1 MPLLLMLLISLIIY
15 IAQQPGAVTGLQKYL
30 IPDFSQV
37 LNPSLI
43 VSAMGQAFFS
53 LSLGVGGMMIYG
65 SYMPKDK
72 DIGKLVLSI
81 GALDTLI
88 AFLAGLLIIPA
99 LYVAQHSGQ
108 EVFNGTK
115 LIGEGQLIFQVL
127 PALFDSMGNS
137 GLYIAFIFFS
147 LLSIA
152 ALTSTISST
161 EVPVAYLVEEKGL
174 TRVKATWV
182 VSVAILISSLTIVI
196 FFDSLFGLV
205 IQLLTT
211 IIQPLSCLFYFIA
224 VGWLWKR
231 GNKLKG
237 GTKRL
242 KYLGYYLG
250 IVCPILL
257 TIVFINVAFI

>member
-1 MPLLLMLLISLIIY
+1 MLLISLIIY
-15 IAQQPGAVTGLQKYL
+15 ILQQPGAIEGLEKYL
-30 IPDFSQV
+30 IPDFKQV
-37 LNPSLI
+37 LEPQLI

-72 DIGKLVLSI
+72 DIGKLVISI
-81 GALDTLI
+81 GALDTFI

-108 EVFNGTK
+108 EVFNGSE

-127 PALFDSMGNS
+127 PALFKSMGTS

-161 EVPVAYLVEEKGL
+161 EVPVAYLVEDKGL
-174 TRVKATWV
+174 SRIKATWV
-182 VSVAILISSLTIVI
+182 VSSIVLISSLSIVI
-196 FFDSLFGLV
+196 FFDTLFSLF
-205 IQLLTT
+205 IQILTT

-224 VGWLWKR
+224 VGWLWKK
-231 GNKLKG
+231 GNKLKNG
-237 GTKRL
+237 SKIL

-250 IVCPILL
+250 LVCPILL
-257 TIVFINVAFI
+257 SIVFINVAFN